1 MLDYQL
7 TPLWTTAFSDAGLR
21 TDSQRTARDDLLSAL
36 RALESRVTPLLGKI
50 DESCHELTIHDISHV
65 HQLWSVASEVCGPD
79 YPLNPLEG
87 FVLGAAFLI
96 HDAGLTAAAYPGGL
110 PALENTVYYKDRVAA
125 LLRTVG
131 NELPTEESLENPSA
145 EIRQR
150 ALFDTLRAIHAKRAE
165 TLLEYEQPHPLTGQ
179 SYRLLSDPD
188 LFLDCGAVIGR
199 IAASHHWNIDDVDER
214 FQDPLTAPE
223 RFRGWSI
230 DGVKLAC
237 ILRASD
243 VCAIDERRAR
253 IIQFLLASPG
263 GVSRDHWIF
272 QLNLK
277 PAERRAEA
285 LVFQSKQPFN
295 RNEMSAWWIAYDAI
309 RIADRELLDCDRI

>member
-1 MLDYQL
+1 MMLDYQL

-131 NELPTEESLENPSA
+131 NELPLRNHWRIPQPRFASAHFSIRLGLFTPSEPKLCWNTSSLIPSPDNH
-145 EIRQR
+145 IGSCLIPIYSLIV
-150 ALFDTLRAIHAKRAE
+150 AL
-165 TLLEYEQPHPLTGQ
+165 
-179 SYRLLSDPD
+179 
-188 LFLDCGAVIGR
+188 
-199 IAASHHWNIDDVDER
+199 
-214 FQDPLTAPE
+214 
-223 RFRGWSI
+223 
-230 DGVKLAC
+230 
-237 ILRASD
+237 
-243 VCAIDERRAR
+243 
-253 IIQFLLASPG
+253 
-263 GVSRDHWIF
+263 
-272 QLNLK
+272 
-277 PAERRAEA
+277 
-285 LVFQSKQPFN
+285 
-295 RNEMSAWWIAYDAI
+295 
-309 RIADRELLDCDRI
+309 

>member
-1 MLDYQL
+1 MTLDYQQ
-7 TPLWTTAFSDAGLR
+7 TTLWTTSFSDAGLR
-21 TDSQRTARDDLLSAL
+21 TEVQRDACNDLLSAL
-36 RALESRVTPLLGKI
+36 RTLESRVTPLLDKI
-50 DESCHELTIHDISHV
+50 DESCHELTIHDITHV
-65 HQLWSVASEVCGPD
+65 HQLWSVASEVCDPD

-110 PALENTVYYKDRVAA
+110 PALENTNYYRDRVAA

-131 NELPTEESLENPSA
+131 NEPPTEEALENPSA

-179 SYRLLSDPD
+179 PYRLLSDPD

-199 IAASHHWNIDDVDER
+199 VAASHHWNIDDVDER
-214 FQDPLTAPE
+214 FQDPLTAPA
-223 RFRGWSI
+223 RFPGWSI
-230 DGVKLAC
+230 DGVKLAS

-243 VCAIDERRAR
+243 ACAIDERRAR
-253 IIQFLLASPG
+253 IMPFLLSSPSWG
-263 GVSRDHWIF
+263 IT
-272 QLNLK
+272 
-277 PAERRAEA
+277 
-285 LVFQSKQPFN
+285 
-295 RNEMSAWWIAYDAI
+295 
-309 RIADRELLDCDRI
+309 